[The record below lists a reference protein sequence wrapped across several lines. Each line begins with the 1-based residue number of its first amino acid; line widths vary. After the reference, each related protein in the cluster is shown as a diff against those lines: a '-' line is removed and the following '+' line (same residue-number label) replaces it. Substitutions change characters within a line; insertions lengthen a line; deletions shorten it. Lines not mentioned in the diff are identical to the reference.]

1 MDVVSAFSREQLMYI
16 GLIGCGIGLVLGL
29 IPLIIGIRKG
39 RSKLGA
45 VALLLSTILGGFGL
59 VFYGG
64 ILLSIAVVVIFSWLV
79 MRKRPSSGTE
89 NPSDISDSSSSSS
102 V

>member
-1 MDVVSAFSREQLMYI
+1 MDVVSEFSREQLMYI

-29 IPLIIGIRKG
+29 LPLIIGIRKG

-45 VALLLSTILGGFGL
+45 LALVLSTILGGFGL

-64 ILLSIAVVVIFSWLV
+64 ILLSIAVAAIFTWLV
-79 MRKRPSSGTE
+79 MRKRPAAGIETSSD
-89 NPSDISDSSSSSS
+89 PSPSSS